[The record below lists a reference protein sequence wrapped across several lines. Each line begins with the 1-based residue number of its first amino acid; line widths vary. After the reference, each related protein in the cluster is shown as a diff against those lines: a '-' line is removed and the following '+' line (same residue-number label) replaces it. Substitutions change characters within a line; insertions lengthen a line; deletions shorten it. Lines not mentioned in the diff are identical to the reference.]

1 MALVVLVFVGVTRL
15 EVLKRTPVGAVPKVP
30 LIVTVEPTMP
40 LEGEKVGT
48 PGQAASGPV
57 ENVNGAELST
67 PLLATTFAAVLSP
80 TVLGIV
86 ASIWVLE
93 STVSPVPAVAPNS
106 MSVVGLV
113 WKFVPMM
120 VTSQPSDAVLGVT
133 DVIVGA
139 TA

>member
-1 MALVVLVFVGVTRL
+1 VTRL
-15 EVLKRTPVGAVPKVP
+15 EVLKRTPVTVELNVP

-48 PGQAASGPV
+48 PGQATSGPV

-67 PLLATTFAAVLSP
+67 PLLATTFAEVVSP

-93 STVSPVPAVAPNS
+93 STVSPVPGVAPKS
-106 MSVVGLV
+106 TSVVGLV
-113 WKFVPMM
+113 WKFVPIM

-133 DVIVGA
+133 EVMVGA